1 MPLRRP
7 QVLLALAAL
16 LALVI
21 ALVALLAGS
30 AGERSTSAPAGPAA
44 ASTAFA
50 GAELPPGTPAPGF
63 ALTDTDGRRVALADY
78 RGRVAVLAFLGS
90 GCAPAC
96 VLIAQQIRGAL
107 DDLSHPVPVLL
118 VSVEPAGDTRAR
130 VRAFLASVGLA
141 GRVRY
146 LNGPAAALAAVWRAY
161 RVITPSAGRAAFER
175 AAPVLLIDR
184 TGHERVIFQQEQ
196 LTPEALAHDIGK
208 LEGG

>member
-1 MPLRRP
+1 MPPRRP
-7 QVLLALAAL
+7 HVLLALAAL

-30 AGERSTSAPAGPAA
+30 TSERSASTPAGSA
-44 ASTAFA
+44 ASSPAFA

-63 ALTDTDGRRVALADY
+63 ALRDTEGRRVALADY
-78 RGRVAVLAFLGS
+78 RGRVAVLAFLDS

-107 DDLSHPVPVLL
+107 DDLSHAVPVLL
-118 VSVEPAGDTRAR
+118 VSVDPTGDTRAR
-130 VRAFLASVGLA
+130 VRAFLSSVGLA

-146 LNGPAAALAAVWRAY
+146 LRAPAAALAAVWRAY

-175 AAPVLLIDR
+175 AASVLLIDR
-184 TGHERVIFQQEQ
+184 AGHERVIFQQEQ
-196 LTPEALAHDIGK
+196 LTPEALGHDIGK
-208 LEGG
+208 IEG